1 MNEFLIFVAPFLIII
16 VSLIFVF
23 WWAVRDKDAS

>member
-16 VSLIFVF
+16 VALIFVF
-23 WWAVRDKDAS
+23 WWAARDKDAS